1 MKKLYLTIL
10 GSAIAYFYIDFQK
23 QKEDYIARYAAGE
36 SLFEKTHI
44 KK

>member
-1 MKKLYLTIL
+1 MKKLYFTLIV
-10 GSAIAYFYIDFQK
+10 SIVAHIYVDFQR

-36 SLFEKTHI
+36 SLFEKTHL